1 MILWIF
7 WIFHIFISITCQN
20 YCSLLKTQYMI
31 HISYSRYITGKSGNL
46 DVFLFPGEF
55 NFQLKLQE
63 SLLKFQCNCI
73 FENIADR
80 GVNITLAAGIAA
92 SRFYRVG
99 AILGLF
105 VNIVS
110 DIYFVCFCNF
120 SIFLIKKIVSKNFPR
135 SFCFHK
141 K

>member
-1 MILWIF
+1 
-7 WIFHIFISITCQN
+7 
-20 YCSLLKTQYMI
+20 MI

-80 GVNITLAAGIAA
+80 GVNITL
-92 SRFYRVG
+92 V
-99 AILGLF
+99 
-105 VNIVS
+105 
-110 DIYFVCFCNF
+110 
-120 SIFLIKKIVSKNFPR
+120 
-135 SFCFHK
+135 
-141 K
+141 